1 MNKKE
6 TLFYKNFGIK
16 KNTVTAITG
25 SGGKTSLMFHL
36 AEELS
41 KIGKILITTTT
52 KIFVPDKNQYENLFL
67 IDENKKIKGTGKN
80 IDVLGEKIE
89 NGKLLSPAE
98 EDILFLKKN
107 YDYIIYEADGS
118 KQKPMK
124 FWRDDEPCILS
135 CTDRIIG
142 VANIKVLGQSFSE
155 ENIHRFN
162 MYINNNKF
170 ISEKIISREIFE
182 DYLINGKFFQ
192 NSSEKMEKI
201 LFLNGVENDNEII
214 SAFDFAFEKE
224 KFIFGSVQE
233 KKIYK
238 PRKISAVV
246 MGSGEAKRFG
256 SNKLLEKINSVPMIE
271 ILLQKLVW
279 IPFKN
284 IFVTYK
290 DEEILKICQKYSV
303 VPLKNEKYFMGQS
316 ESIKLGVSHTE
327 DEDIMFFTG
336 DMPFITVE
344 TIKKIISKSWRNNC
358 ITIPCA
364 VGKRFSPVIF
374 PNRYREK
381 FLELSGDT
389 GGREII
395 KREAELNFVEFEN
408 QAEFMDIDTKE
419 EFENVLIKEKGGNN
433 V

>member
-1 MNKKE
+1 M
-6 TLFYKNFGIK
+6 FYKNFGIK
-16 KNTVTAITG
+16 KNSVTAITG
-25 SGGKTSLMFHL
+25 SGGKTSLMFYL

-41 KIGKILITTTT
+41 KIGKVLITTTT

-67 IDENKKIKGTGKN
+67 INENKKTKGTGKN
-80 IDVLGEKIE
+80 IDILGEKIE
-89 NGKLLSPAE
+89 NGKIISPLE
-98 EDILFLKKN
+98 KNILFLKQN

-118 KQKPMK
+118 KQKSMK

-135 CTDRIIG
+135 CTDKIIG

-162 MYINNNKF
+162 MYTNSNKF
-170 ISEKIISREIFE
+170 ISEKIISKEIFK

-192 NSSEKMEKI
+192 NSSKKMKKI
-201 LFLNGVENDNEII
+201 LFLNGVEKENEII
-214 SAFDFAFEKE
+214 SAFDFAFERE
-224 KFIFGSVQE
+224 NFIFGSVKE
-233 KKIYK
+233 KKIYS

-256 SNKLLEKINSVPMIE
+256 SNKLLEKINGVPMIE
-271 ILLQKLVW
+271 ILLQKLVQ

-327 DEDIMFFTG
+327 DEDIIFFTG

-344 TIKKIISKSWRNNC
+344 TIKKIISISWEKNL

-374 PNRYREK
+374 SSRYREK
-381 FLELSGDT
+381 LLELSGDT

-395 KREAELNFVEFEN
+395 RYETDLNF
-408 QAEFMDIDTKE
+408 AEFKNQTEFLDIDTKE
-419 EFENVLIKEKGGNN
+419 EFDKAVIKEKGDKN